1 MLPASIARRYN
12 CSASAVSPRPASRF
26 AVRRLHGATVYD
38 CVEERVGIVGQVWSD
53 ASGRPAWV
61 SVNTGLF
68 GMNETLMPLVGAQ
81 FIGDQLRSSF
91 PKETITDAPDLDVT
105 IDHPLDEDSTR
116 RLYAHYSLTGDEDI
130 SM

>member
-1 MLPASIARRYN
+1 MTFTDGEI
-12 CSASAVSPRPASRF
+12 
-26 AVRRLHGATVYD
+26 RRLHGATVYD
-38 CVEERVGIVGQVWSD
+38 CFEERVGTVGQVWSD

-68 GMNETLMPLVGAQ
+68 GMTETLMPLVGAH
-81 FIGDQLRSSF
+81 FTGDQLRSPF
-91 PKETITDAPDLDVT
+91 PKELITDCPNVDTT

-130 SM
+130 SI